1 MGESCPAVC
10 AVRFLH
16 GRKGKFI
23 LYCFVP
29 IRGGRT
35 TPHGD
40 HAGRCVSTGAGRCC
54 APVGRTAADFT
65 RLWRREA
72 ADFREL
78 NKKEAPAF
86 YASASCVLLPKKMHL
101 GKLCGS
107 MDSRFCAICIFAF
120 LRFFRPFP
128 NPNIDIQTNPYANR
142 CEKRAVHQHS
152 PLSYFSRIIC
162 SYTPSR

>member
-54 APVGRTAADFT
+54 APVGRQRRISPAFGDE
-65 RLWRREA
+65 RLLG
-72 ADFREL
+72 FREL

-86 YASASCVLLPKKMHL
+86 YASASCVMTS
-101 GKLCGS
+101 S
-107 MDSRFCAICIFAF
+107 MDIASPIFLIIGA
-120 LRFFRPFP
+120 LVTLAP
-128 NPNIDIQTNPYANR
+128 NFDNSDTDN
-142 CEKRAVHQHS
+142 
-152 PLSYFSRIIC
+152 
-162 SYTPSR
+162 